1 MSLGLGRA
9 RVISLNFN
17 PLHRD
22 FPAVAA
28 AGKSFNVARI
38 FSGFPQC
45 LPKTFHGSVN
55 AVFELNDRIVWP
67 QPMADLFAQHNLAGA
82 LQQQGKNL
90 KGLFSQANSLA
101 PALAQLTRAKVE
113 FHVVKADNGLG
124 SLGLRHA
131 TPQRMQNSIIS
142 MEHCTASSVSPQHSS
157 RE

>member
-9 RVISLNFN
+9 RVISLNLN

-67 QPMADLFAQHNLAGA
+67 QPMADLFPQHNLPGPPHH
-82 LQQQGKNL
+82 QTNNFNE
-90 KGLFSQANSLA
+90 LFSPTTTLA
-101 PALAQLTRAKVE
+101 P
-113 FHVVKADNGLG
+113 
-124 SLGLRHA
+124 
-131 TPQRMQNSIIS
+131 P
-142 MEHCTASSVSPQHSS
+142 
-157 RE
+157 